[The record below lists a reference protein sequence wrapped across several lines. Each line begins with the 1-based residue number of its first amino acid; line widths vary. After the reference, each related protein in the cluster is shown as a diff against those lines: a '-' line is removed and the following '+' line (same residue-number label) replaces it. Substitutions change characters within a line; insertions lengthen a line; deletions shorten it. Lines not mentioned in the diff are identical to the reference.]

1 MNTSFGAAYQVWVE
15 LGLRNRVGAG
25 IRGVQMQMAGLQRQ
39 TRRLSDESQAHLKK
53 VARQAERYGYVW
65 GNPKTFAEAKKNLND
80 IHAKQAKLANSIA
93 LSSNAGRRAQ
103 MATQLEALK
112 VSERDVRAKA
122 QALRYTEL
130 QGAANVRAARMG
142 ERENQRIA
150 KAAENDRVR
159 SARTQYR
166 VLTAA
171 GNEERQR
178 QAMLSRVSHGAFKT
192 AEYSGI
198 GALGIFGALGYAA
211 NQAGQQQQLG
221 VNTAMALGFRPGQQQ
236 AIGAQLSQQAINQ
249 SMAVGFLSSADIALI
264 QTKLAQHLTL
274 TGQSGLKMLGGLT
287 LPVAQFA
294 DVMKMTQGVPVSE
307 SANVGAMAVNM
318 FGANPNKPGSVM
330 HILNQFYRMLQST
343 GAPMD
348 RAVNAMS
355 YFARMGKM
363 LGFSSRDMF
372 DLYGESYRL
381 GIGGGKSGQR
391 IGAAIRGM
399 ASLPTTV
406 VSAYFANMLHAG
418 HGILAKFTGPHGH
431 AHLLKML
438 EYFKTQRDAL
448 VKKDGPTEGRMMF
461 VQALTKYLGSAGAG
475 LMFNLATGTAIRGVK
490 DARARELRMA
500 NVQTEQRLLFNLPQN
515 QLQRFL
521 TNLQTFIKAFGT
533 YALPEFGKA
542 LGYAADHMQAW
553 SLWMERN
560 KTAMKNLVPAIIR
573 LGEVLAGIS
582 ALSLTLGTVLKI
594 AEGFRLLRT
603 GMAAFQVALAAGRL
617 SLLGPVGL
625 IAAVGLVI
633 WYFRNPLVAALKR
646 FVTALQSLPII
657 GSLFGS
663 KQHQNL
669 YSHYQEQI
677 RSAFHG
683 AQYIGAQQHASGI
696 IALWNALREWYQ
708 HEQNPGWDGGG
719 GTVIHTHVHLDGK
732 KIAESVH
739 RHTNRSLRNALHN
752 STNNQGTTTTPYAD
766 IGGLHLV
773 PLAP

>member
-25 IRGVQMQMAGLQRQ
+25 IRSVQMQMAGVQRQ
-39 TRRLSDESQAHLKK
+39 ARRMSEESQAHLSK

-65 GNPKTFAEAKKNLND
+65 GNPKTAAEAKKNLND

-103 MATQLEALK
+103 MATQMEALK
-112 VSERDVRAKA
+112 ISERDVKAKA
-122 QALRYTEL
+122 QALRYTEM
-130 QGAANVRAARMG
+130 QGAANVRSARMG

-150 KAAENDRVR
+150 KAAEQDRVR

-171 GNEERQR
+171 SNEERNR
-178 QAMLSRVSHGAFKT
+178 QAALGKFSHGAFKT

-211 NQAGQQQQLG
+211 NQAGMQQQLG
-221 VNTAMALGFRPGQQQ
+221 VNTAMALGFKPGQQQ
-236 AIGAQLSQQAINQ
+236 AIGAQLSRQAINQ
-249 SMAVGFLSSADIALI
+249 SMAVGFLSSADIATI

-274 TGQSGLKMLGGLT
+274 SGQRGLKTLGGLT
-287 LPVAQFA
+287 MPVAQFA

-330 HILNQFYRMLQST
+330 HVLNQFYKMLQST

-348 RAVNAMS
+348 RAVTAMS

-363 LGFSSRDMF
+363 LGFSSQSMF

-381 GIGGGKSGQR
+381 GVGGGKSGQR

-438 EYFKTQRDAL
+438 EYFKTQRDSL
-448 VKKDGPTEGRMMF
+448 VKSRGLTEGRMMF
-461 VQALTKYLGSAGAG
+461 VQALTKYLGAAGAG
-475 LMFNLATGTAIRGVK
+475 LMFNMATNTAIRGVQ
-490 DARARELRMA
+490 DARTRELRMA
-500 NVQTEQRLLFNLPQN
+500 NVQTEQHLLFTLPQN
-515 QLQRFL
+515 QLRRFL

-542 LGYAADHMQAW
+542 LAYAADHMQAW
-553 SLWMERN
+553 SLWIEKN
-560 KTAMKNLVPAIIR
+560 KGAMQGWIDVLLRV
-573 LGEVLAGIS
+573 GSVLAAIS
-582 ALSLTLGTVLKI
+582 ALSFGMGAVTKI
-594 AEGFRLLRT
+594 VQGVQSLQVAINAFRL
-603 GMAAFQVALAAGRL
+603 AAESGRL
-617 SLLGPVGL
+617 AMLGPWGIV
-625 IAAVGLVI
+625 AAAALLV
-633 WYFRNPLVAALKR
+633 WYFRNPLVAAIKR
-646 FVTALQSLPII
+646 FITALQSLPII
-657 GSLFGS
+657 GSLFGHH
-663 KQHQNL
+663 QHQQL
-669 YSHYQEQI
+669 FTRYQQQVAT
-677 RSAFHG
+677 AFHG
-683 AQYIGAQQHASGI
+683 ATGISAAQNATGI
-696 IALWNALREWYQ
+696 IAIMNALREWYYNEQ
-708 HEQNPGWDGGG
+708 HPVYDGGSS
-719 GTVIHTHVHLDGK
+719 TTHTHVYIDGK
-732 KIAESVH
+732 KVAEAVH
-739 RHTNRSLRNALHN
+739 RHTNRSFRGGLHS
-752 STNNQGTTTTPYAD
+752 STHTQGTMTTPFSD
-766 IGGLHLV
+766 VGGLHLS